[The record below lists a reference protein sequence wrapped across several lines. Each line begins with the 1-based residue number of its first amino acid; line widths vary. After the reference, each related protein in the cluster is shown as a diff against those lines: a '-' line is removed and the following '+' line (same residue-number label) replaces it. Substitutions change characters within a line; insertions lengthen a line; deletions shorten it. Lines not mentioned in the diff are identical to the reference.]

1 MPVACECATTGFTG
15 TDQRQ
20 SRQTRTHTTHQP
32 TYLYLLPLEQTLTL
46 HPLSFAALLSL
57 VGARQTF
64 RDRSYENA
72 CGLLSPWQEQ
82 LDVPPLDEAVCPT
95 CPSTRHRPRP
105 SHSSKKDISPN
116 TLDWGLMS

>member
-20 SRQTRTHTTHQP
+20 TRTHTTHPP
-32 TYLYLLPLEQTLTL
+32 TYLYLLPLEQTPTL
-46 HPLSFAALLSL
+46 HALSFAALLSL
-57 VGARQTF
+57 VGARQTSK
-64 RDRSYENA
+64 DRSYENA

-95 CPSTRHRPRP
+95 LLALRLALALPTP
-105 SHSSKKDISPN
+105 
-116 TLDWGLMS
+116 